1 MAKKTDEM
9 IEEVNTEE
17 VTAEE
22 VTEEVVTAAPYD
34 PWKDMRTVYIPKRSR
49 TEQNTLEVGVNNKTY
64 FIPKDQPVQVPEP
77 VWEVVTEMKRRQKI
91 MEDEAKRESDRQK
104 AAMAQFI

>member
-1 MAKKTDEM
+1 MLKQTNET

-17 VTAEE
+17 VTEE
-22 VTEEVVTAAPYD
+22 EATAAPYD
-34 PWKDMRTVYIPKRSR
+34 PWKDMRAVYVPKRSR
-49 TEQNTLEVGVNNKTY
+49 TEQNTLEVGVNDKTY
-64 FIPKDQPVQVPEP
+64 FVPKDQPVEVPAP
-77 VWEVVTEMKRRQKI
+77 VWEVITEMMRRQKI